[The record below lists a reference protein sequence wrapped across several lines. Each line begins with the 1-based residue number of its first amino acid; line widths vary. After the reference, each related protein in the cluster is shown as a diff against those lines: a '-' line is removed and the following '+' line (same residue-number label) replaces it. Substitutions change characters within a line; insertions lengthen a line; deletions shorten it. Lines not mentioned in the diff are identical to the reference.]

1 MQPQKSNSLMVEL
14 NDLIKIHDNALE
26 PEICDYLI
34 SLFEQS
40 SDKHERIENDS
51 KPNFTQ
57 FNFTENRNLS
67 TETNEIHNL
76 IIKKV
81 FEYRDLYYEF
91 IDKRVFPEEHAFEQF
106 RIKRYN
112 PGGDDWFDTHVD
124 VTNHESSRRF
134 LSFMW
139 YLNDVE
145 TGGNTIFDGMMIKP
159 KRGTLVIFPPLWMY
173 PHRGEPPLS
182 GPKYIMSAYL
192 HYK

>member
-57 FNFTENRNLS
+57 FNFTENRNLL

>member
-1 MQPQKSNSLMVEL
+1 MVEL

>member
-1 MQPQKSNSLMVEL
+1 MVEL

-34 SLFEQS
+34 SLFEQC
-40 SDKHERIENDS
+40 SDKQERIENDS

>member
-14 NDLIKIHDNALE
+14 NDLIKIHDNALD

-34 SLFEQS
+34 SLFEQF

>member
-57 FNFTENRNLS
+57 FNLTENRNLS

>member
-1 MQPQKSNSLMVEL
+1 MVEL
-14 NDLIKIHDNALE
+14 NDLIKIHDNALD

-34 SLFEQS
+34 SLFEQF